1 MHEWAYSGE
10 NVVNL
15 CATSRTTTMGE
26 LRIAVGE
33 MRNEYHISSALLPAI
48 STLDSCYL
56 LLHLQVLFAAA
67 VVVVLVGLLIVVLLS
82 LQDTPVDGCPTRT
95 VAIEHK
101 RKCRH
106 LVSLLSLFP
115 SLSLSFTLT
124 ADKLIGSRCG
134 RNVLNFILSC
144 RKTTSCSI
152 NNIIFVG

>member
-82 LQDTPVDGCPTRT
+82 LQDTPVDGCPTRNCPSCNWT
-95 VAIEHK
+95 QKEMSPSRFIT
-101 RKCRH
+101 
-106 LVSLLSLFP
+106 LPL
-115 SLSLSFTLT
+115 SLSLSLFHTYCRQINWIALW
-124 ADKLIGSRCG
+124 AQRAQFHFDMSQ
-134 RNVLNFILSC
+134 NNFLFH
-144 RKTTSCSI
+144 K
-152 NNIIFVG
+152 